1 MSRSG
6 KNLIQIR
13 GHRSQDKLRSSICLL
28 FLLFSRLM
36 ILSNVFFIFT
46 YPSTSLSF
54 NILIKLWFLLVFSF
68 RSWFSF
74 LIFVTSVFTFLKN
87 SFKVYCK
94 SLFNV
99 SNLKSF
105 QELFFFHFSSFK
117 RKSLSTRLIEWQERI
132 ANKRLLHK
140 TYLQI
145 PLLMNNNC
153 HDYNATIW

>member
-1 MSRSG
+1 MLSNSWRLMSRSG

-28 FLLFSRLM
+28 FSAFFSTHD
-36 ILSNVFFIFT
+36 IKQCFFIFINQT
-46 YPSTSLSF
+46 LISLSV
-54 NILIKLWFLLVFSF
+54 LSF

-99 SNLKSF
+99 SNLKTF

-117 RKSLSTRLIEWQERI
+117 LKSLSTRLIEWQERI
-132 ANKRLLHK
+132 ANKRLL
-140 TYLQI
+140 
-145 PLLMNNNC
+145 P
-153 HDYNATIW
+153 

>member
-6 KNLIQIR
+6 ENLIQIR

-28 FLLFSRLM
+28 FSAFFSTHD
-36 ILSNVFFIFT
+36 IKQCFFHFHIPFYFFEFQYFNQT
-46 YPSTSLSF
+46 LISLSV
-54 NILIKLWFLLVFSF
+54 LF

-99 SNLKSF
+99 SNLKTF

-117 RKSLSTRLIEWQERI
+117 LKSLSTRLIEWQERI

>member
-1 MSRSG
+1 MLSNSWRLMSRSG

-28 FLLFSRLM
+28 FSAFFSTHNIKQCFFLFS
-36 ILSNVFFIFT
+36 
-46 YPSTSLSF
+46 
-54 NILIKLWFLLVFSF
+54 LIKLWFLLVFSF

-99 SNLKSF
+99 SNLKTF

-117 RKSLSTRLIEWQERI
+117 LKSLSTRLIEWQERI
-132 ANKRLLHK
+132 ANKRMI
-140 TYLQI
+140 T
-145 PLLMNNNC
+145 P
-153 HDYNATIW
+153 

>member
-46 YPSTSLSF
+46 YSSTSLSF
-54 NILIKLWFLLVFSF
+54 NILIKLWFLLVFSLSIMIF
-68 RSWFSF
+68 IFDIRHFS
-74 LIFVTSVFTFLKN
+74 VHFLKN

-99 SNLKSF
+99 SNLKTF

-117 RKSLSTRLIEWQERI
+117 LKSLSTRLIEWQERI